1 MKSNVPHL
9 YDLYLVLWCLPRL
22 ENEEAV
28 STLKESTKVLTQH
41 LEEVGTA
48 AFGSARCPLTSC
60 LTTRILLLFPSHL
73 LKTLPQLVDSLPFAS
88 DERSRSFH
96 QVYRGTFP
104 AVQPSSWCIL
114 FRCTSHPPH
123 HANTHLLP
131 SHREAFHMPEDQV
144 LVPHLQCS
152 LNTSLLRVI
161 DNDTGIGVPSVF
173 HCIQPHLYPK
183 NKVRGITLPPS
194 PPPHLGYV
202 LPAEWLHFH
211 GRGMD
216 PGEAI

>member
-1 MKSNVPHL
+1 MIAGTYPLLVWICYILWFVLFMQRLITMKSNVPHL

-48 AFGSARCPLTSC
+48 AFGSAWCPLTSC

-114 FRCTSHPPH
+114 FRCTAVHLTMLIHTFCPP
-123 HANTHLLP
+123 TEKSSTCP
-131 SHREAFHMPEDQV
+131 KIRFWSPI
-144 LVPHLQCS
+144 CS
-152 LNTSLLRVI
+152 AL
-161 DNDTGIGVPSVF
+161 
-173 HCIQPHLYPK
+173 
-183 NKVRGITLPPS
+183 
-194 PPPHLGYV
+194 
-202 LPAEWLHFH
+202 
-211 GRGMD
+211 
-216 PGEAI
+216 